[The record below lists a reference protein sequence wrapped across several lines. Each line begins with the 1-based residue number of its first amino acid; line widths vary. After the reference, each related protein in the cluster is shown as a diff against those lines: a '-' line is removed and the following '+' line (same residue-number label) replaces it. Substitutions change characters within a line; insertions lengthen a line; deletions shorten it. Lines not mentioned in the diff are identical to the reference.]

1 MDYFLQNYPH
11 KTNVHTP
18 RETRSFQ
25 MIEGLPSAHS
35 AQIGCNIN
43 KKKALYEK
51 NNKNIGRHNYKDKLW
66 EES

>member
-35 AQIGCNIN
+35 AQIGCRDRRGV
-43 KKKALYEK
+43 L
-51 NNKNIGRHNYKDKLW
+51 
-66 EES
+66 EEEDRSSMKHP